1 MFRPARFTRL
11 VSLRVIGYVVLR
23 GIHYGDEMLLLDTF
37 SRLRYLVTWFQS
49 QKKTH
54 GPYASK
60 FSSWRRQD
68 LLRPF
73 SDALFPNFG
82 FLFFFLIHTFTH
94 KLERTCTHTTNV
106 YTHTQTNFVALIAR
120 SFRFL
125 IYSTTHFIVYVPR
138 GRSLRVLLLKF
149 GCFCCHSTLEHQ
161 GTGRTLFSFLGL
173 SSLCSS
179 GAPPL
184 PKSAHHHLLSI
195 TSTGR
200 VVWWCACC
208 CYSVTQGFFL
218 SLRGAGSGR
227 RKVTH
232 VP

>member
-1 MFRPARFTRL
+1 MPRNSPAGGDRIFF
-11 VSLRVIGYVVLR
+11 VL
-23 GIHYGDEMLLLDTF
+23 
-37 SRLRYLVTWFQS
+37 S
-49 QKKTH
+49 QTH
-54 GPYASK
+54 FFPILASC
-60 FSSWRRQD
+60 FSSLSTHLLTNTKGHAHIRRM
-68 LLRPF
+68 
-73 SDALFPNFG
+73 
-82 FLFFFLIHTFTH
+82 
-94 KLERTCTHTTNV
+94 

-208 CYSVTQGFFL
+208 CCCYSVTQGFFL
-218 SLRGAGSGR
+218 SLRGAGSSRSAAHSTLPAHFAADSGHSR
-227 RKVTH
+227 PLLTRF
-232 VP
+232 